1 MLRHRKRKLGNKTK
15 LEPKLLFENH
25 ESGGREDSLRVQPL
39 DAPGVS
45 YQAYYSEVGK
55 ASHRGK
61 DRTEAR
67 SPQRK
72 LMPDTV
78 GPGQHEPTSLR
89 GIATGS

>member
-1 MLRHRKRKLGNKTK
+1 MI
-15 LEPKLLFENH
+15 ENH
-25 ESGGREDSLRVQPL
+25 ELGGRMDSLRVQSI

-55 ASHRGK
+55 ASHMGK
-61 DRTEAR
+61 DLTEAR

-72 LMPDTV
+72 LMPDIV